1 MSHLVVPT
9 HSLLGEVDYPCC
21 LGEACHAC
29 GVEHKPSARLAYRW
43 ADDDDD
49 DPETSHPC

>member
-9 HSLLGEVDYPCC
+9 RSWLEGADYPCC

-29 GVEHKPSARLAYRW
+29 GVEHMQSARLAYRW
-43 ADDDDD
+43 ADDDD
-49 DPETSHPC
+49 PETSHPC